1 MLGEI
6 GRLMYHLQ
14 KPLGVQMGGNNKGH
28 AVKVTKAVMTEV
40 AQRMSQG
47 ENLLQI
53 VESDNMPSYRAIT
66 SAVMR
71 DDEFFLLYREG
82 RVRQAEWH
90 SDRINKLATEP
101 LPTHHADGSP
111 CDGRWLGAEIQRR
124 KLEIE
129 TLRWTLARSQP
140 HGIRDRK
147 EDAPA
152 QQSITIS
159 WAGGEVV
166 AEAKKPD

>member
-1 MLGEI
+1 
-6 GRLMYHLQ
+6 
-14 KPLGVQMGGNNKGH
+14 MGGNNKGH
-28 AVKVTKAVMTEV
+28 VVKVTKAIMTEV
-40 AQRMSQG
+40 AERMAMG
-47 ENLLQI
+47 ENLLHI
-53 VESDNMPSYRAIT
+53 VDDPHMPSYRAIT
-66 SAVMR
+66 SAVAR
-71 DDEFFLLYREG
+71 DEQMFDIYRQG
-82 RVRQAEWH
+82 RIMQAEWH
-90 SDRINKLATEP
+90 SDRINKLAMAE
-101 LPTHHADGSP
+101 LPKTHEDGTP

-159 WAGGEVV
+159 WAGGDHAVD
-166 AEAKKPD
+166 AKAGE

>member
-1 MLGEI
+1 
-6 GRLMYHLQ
+6 
-14 KPLGVQMGGNNKGH
+14 MGGNNKGH
-28 AVKVTKAVMTEV
+28 SVRVTKAIMVEV
-40 AQRMSQG
+40 ADRMGQG

-53 VESDNMPSYRAIT
+53 VESDHMPSYRAIT

-71 DDEFFLLYREG
+71 DDEFFRLYREG

-90 SDRINKLATEP
+90 SDRINSLATAP

-111 CDGRWLGAEIQRR
+111 CDSRWLGAEIQRR

-140 HGIRDRK
+140 HGIRDKR
-147 EDAPA
+147 EDAPQA
-152 QQSITIS
+152 QSITIS
-159 WAGGEVV
+159 WAGGDT
-166 AEAKKPD
+166 AIDAKVSE

>member
-1 MLGEI
+1 
-6 GRLMYHLQ
+6 MYHLQ
-14 KPLGVQMGGNNKGH
+14 KPLGVQMGGNNKGKS
-28 AVKVTKAVMTEV
+28 VKVTKAIMVEV
-40 AQRMSQG
+40 ADRLGAG

-90 SDRINKLATEP
+90 SDRINNLATTP

-140 HGIRDRK
+140 HGIRDKR
-147 EDAPA
+147 EDTPQA
-152 QQSITIS
+152 QSITIS
-159 WAGGEVV
+159 WAGGDT
-166 AEAKKPD
+166 AIDAKAVD

>member
-6 GRLMYHLQ
+6 GRLMYHLP
-14 KPLGVQMGGNNKGH
+14 KPLEVQMGGNNKGH

-40 AQRMSQG
+40 AQRMSAG

-53 VESDNMPSYRAIT
+53 VEDDHMPSYRAIT
-66 SAVMR
+66 SAVVR
-71 DDEFFLLYREG
+71 DDELFEIYRQG
-82 RVRQAEWH
+82 RIMQAEWH
-90 SDRINKLATEP
+90 GDRINTLAMAE
-101 LPTHHADGSP
+101 LPTHHANGTP
-111 CDGRWLGAEIQRR
+111 CDGRWLGAEVQRR

-147 EDAPA
+147 ADAPA
-152 QQSITIS
+152 QQAITIS

>member
-1 MLGEI
+1 
-6 GRLMYHLQ
+6 
-14 KPLGVQMGGNNKGH
+14 MGGNLKGKV
-28 AVKVTKAVMTEV
+28 VKVTKAIMVEV
-40 AQRMSQG
+40 ADRLGAG

-53 VESDNMPSYRAIT
+53 VESDHMPSYRAIT

-90 SDRINKLATEP
+90 SDRINNLATAP

-140 HGIRDRK
+140 HGIRDRR
-147 EDAPA
+147 EDTPQA
-152 QQSITIS
+152 QSITIS
-159 WAGGEVV
+159 WAGGDT
-166 AEAKKPD
+166 AIDAKASD